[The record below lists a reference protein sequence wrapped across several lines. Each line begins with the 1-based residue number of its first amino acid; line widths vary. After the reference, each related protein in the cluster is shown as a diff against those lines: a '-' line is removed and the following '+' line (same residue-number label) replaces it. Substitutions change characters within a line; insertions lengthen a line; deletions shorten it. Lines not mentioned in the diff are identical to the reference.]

1 MFQGSLTRSSNKIN
15 TVAKVVSDNIKRLP
29 FFRYLK
35 TMGSNC
41 ISFKYI
47 LRKVDYIMFTLE
59 TGTRIN
65 KKEKVHAF
73 YAVVGFASSQKEAE
87 ERLEYM
93 SYFFSHF
100 KSDDLLDFEA
110 HNSPPC
116 PLPSSVC
123 QLMINHSAIL
133 KMLVTFRDS

>member
-1 MFQGSLTRSSNKIN
+1 MVVLQGRLTRSSNKIN

-29 FFRYLK
+29 FFRYSK

-47 LRKVDYIMFTLE
+47 LRKVDYIMFTLKP
-59 TGTRIN
+59 GTRIN

-73 YAVVGFASSQKEAE
+73 YDVVGFVSSQKEQAE

-93 SYFFSHF
+93 SYFYFHF
-100 KSDDLLDFEA
+100 
-110 HNSPPC
+110 
-116 PLPSSVC
+116 
-123 QLMINHSAIL
+123 
-133 KMLVTFRDS
+133 